1 MELSGRL
8 TSFAPSDLLQ
18 WAQNDRRTG
27 ALVIRRSEREKRI
40 YFHKGA
46 VISCLSNDPAEFYGQ
61 HLLLHGHLSQEKLFQ
76 ALTHCT
82 RKGIRLGA
90 ALAELNLLSPEVI
103 QQTLSQQIE
112 DSICDVFLWERGVF
126 YFQSEL
132 PPDED
137 LLPDPIHVMGLV
149 MEGTRWLDEYRRIRK
164 LFIHDNLVLQ
174 KGAGWPGEE
183 LSPVER
189 RIAQDVDGTRTLGDL
204 YKSIRGSYFR
214 FLEGAYRLA
223 VVGVLDIE
231 SVGEAFDSG
240 THEMSVYDLLLEQAT
255 EEQILVAR
263 RHMAIPLDLLERCYP
278 VWIGELSTE
287 EKKRMPAR
295 AREFYERFDGRTPLG
310 DAFSGNPAHRGR
322 EMDLLLLQLQKGE
335 IALLPTSV
343 ENLEQRAEKE
353 NRPPG
358 ERWWRRLFSSKSTA

>member
-8 TSFAPSDLLQ
+8 TSFPPSDLMQ
-18 WAQNDRRTG
+18 WALNDRRTG

-40 YFHKGA
+40 YFHRGA

-61 HLLLHGHLSQEKLFQ
+61 HLLINGYLTQDQLFHALS
-76 ALTHCT
+76 HCT
-82 RKGIRLGA
+82 KKGIRLGA
-90 ALAELNLLSPEVI
+90 ALAELNLLPSEVI

-112 DSICDVFLWERGVF
+112 DSICDIFLWERGVF
-126 YFQSEL
+126 FFQSEL
-132 PPDED
+132 PPEED

-164 LFIHDNLVLQ
+164 LFIHDNLILR
-174 KGAGWPGEE
+174 KGRRWPGEN
-183 LSPVER
+183 LSPVEQ
-189 RIAQDVDGTRTLGDL
+189 RIARDVDGIHTLGGL
-204 YKSIRGSYFR
+204 YKRVRGSYFR

-223 VVGVLDIE
+223 VGDVLDIE
-231 SVGEAFDSG
+231 SVGEQFDSG

-278 VWIGELSTE
+278 VWIGEPSADE
-287 EKKRMPAR
+287 QRRMPSR
-295 AREFYERFDGRTPLG
+295 ARELYARFDGRTPLG

-322 EMDLLLLQLQKGE
+322 EMDLLLLQLQKGQ
-335 IALLPTSV
+335 IALLPVSV
-343 ENLEQRAEKE
+343 DALELRSDQE
-353 NRPPG
+353 NRPPT